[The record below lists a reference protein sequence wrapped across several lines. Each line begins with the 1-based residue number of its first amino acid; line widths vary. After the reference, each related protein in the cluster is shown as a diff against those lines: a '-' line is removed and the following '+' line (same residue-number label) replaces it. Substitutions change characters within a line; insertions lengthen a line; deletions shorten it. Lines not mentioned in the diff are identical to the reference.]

1 MISLKVLEL
10 SHWQIDRQSETW
22 TQWLHTLLDIMMVS
36 RDLLWELNA
45 TLRVFA
51 WNRTRILCITAA
63 QQVKSIHQTQCMPT
77 VHTLSALSHS
87 VINFHHFTHKYTT
100 INLQQEHPQRTM
112 TFLVYSVSH
121 NPTPPPEIFWH
132 FSPNGWKFLVQILR
146 TYYTF
151 LSMLDYKFLFNYLQ
165 LWQSYAILSI
175 KSYTYCNFHINPTR
189 NFLAITSTTKTNSRR
204 SLA

>member
-121 NPTPPPEIFWH
+121 NPPPWNFLTFFSKRLEI
-132 FSPNGWKFLVQILR
+132 FSPNFAHLLYVPIYAGLQI
-146 TYYTF
+146 F
-151 LSMLDYKFLFNYLQ
+151 IQ
-165 LWQSYAILSI
+165 LPATLTKLCHIKHQIIYIL
-175 KSYTYCNFHINPTR
+175 
-189 NFLAITSTTKTNSRR
+189 
-204 SLA
+204 